1 MEPKYFG
8 VKQRNHKVSS
18 SALNVLLRA
27 IPPNWRHRIKSIP
40 GLAQL
45 QRRLVST
52 LLDGREFTH
61 TIDAGPA
68 KGISFL
74 VRLPEDKGIWAGT
87 YEFGFARSLAAAV
100 RPGAVGYDIGGWH
113 GFFAGVMAANG
124 AQQVHV
130 FEPLSLNADRI
141 RKLIELNPT
150 KSITLHTVALGECD
164 TEMNLLVMPE
174 TSMAKLEASGFQ
186 QYATSQAKVRVRVRS
201 LDSILQA
208 GEVPP
213 PSLVK
218 IDVEGAELLVL
229 QGARSTLRA
238 HLPEIFAEIHSA
250 ALLKSCANFLTNE
263 GYRIE
268 RLDVDPATASSKDV
282 CHIRAFARP
291 VT

>member
-1 MEPKYFG
+1 VLNLVPLS
-8 VKQRNHKVSS
+8 VRRHIKQ
-18 SALNVLLRA
+18 
-27 IPPNWRHRIKSIP
+27 IP
-40 GLAQL
+40 GIAQL
-45 QRRLVST
+45 QRKLVST

-61 TIDAGPA
+61 MVDAGPA

-74 VRLPEDKGIWAGT
+74 IRLPEDKGIWTGT
-87 YEFGFARSLAAAV
+87 YELDFATRVAVAV
-100 RPGAVGYDIGGWH
+100 RPGVIGYDIGGWH

-124 AQQVHV
+124 AREVHV
-130 FEPLSLNADRI
+130 FEPLPLNAERI
-141 RKLIELNPT
+141 RKLIEFNPT
-150 KSITLHTVALGECD
+150 KSITLHTIAVGESD

-186 QYATSQAKVRVRVRS
+186 QDATSQQKMRVRVRS
-201 LDSILQA
+201 LDSILRA

-229 QGARSTLRA
+229 QGARATLRA
-238 HLPEIFAEIHSA
+238 HRPEIFAEIHSA
-250 ALLKSCANFLTNE
+250 ALLEQCTDFLISE

-268 RLDVDPATASSKDV
+268 RLDVDPALVSSRDI
-282 CHIRAFARP
+282 CQIRAVARS